1 MERTNQAR
9 VSQPTNDLKYKYYQI
24 LLFWDSITKIK
35 INLFI
40 FDKPSIDIEEKF
52 ALNYYRLILVVN
64 LCVFSTPKIYSVY

>member
-40 FDKPSIDIEEKF
+40 FDKPSIYIYNK
-52 ALNYYRLILVVN
+52 N
-64 LCVFSTPKIYSVY
+64 LL

>member
-40 FDKPSIDIEEKF
+40 FDKPSIYIIYIRKICSELLQVNTCSKF
-52 ALNYYRLILVVN
+52 MCIFY
-64 LCVFSTPKIYSVY
+64 T

>member
-9 VSQPTNDLKYKYYQI
+9 VSQSTNDLKYKYYQI

-40 FDKPSIDIEEKF
+40 FDKPSIYIYNKN
-52 ALNYYRLILVVN
+52 LLLII
-64 LCVFSTPKIYSVY
+64 TG